1 MRVVDPHR
9 LFTILNSASLAGWVL
24 LWLAPRARVTQR
36 LVYSGLFS
44 LLLAAIYLAILVPH
58 FAFEDLRAFNS
69 LEGVMRLFQDPWVML
84 AGWVHYLAFDLWVG
98 AWIGRDAA
106 ARDCPRL
113 LVVPCQVLTLLLG
126 PVGLLVYVALVRRA
140 LPSGRP

>member
-1 MRVVDPHR
+1 MDPHR
-9 LFTILNSASLAGWVL
+9 LFTIFNSAALAGWVL

-44 LLLAAIYLAILVPH
+44 LLLAAIYLAILLPH
-58 FAFEDLRAFNS
+58 LELDAFRDGGS
-69 LEGVMRLFQDPWVML
+69 LEGVLRQFQKPWFML